1 MNFSEPLVF
10 FLILYFGGFI
20 GYHLI
25 EKRLKRI
32 EYLLK
37 KLHGPTERL
46 ESELQSA
53 ELQK

>member
-1 MNFSEPLVF
+1 MSFSEPLTF
-10 FLILYFGGFI
+10 FLVLYIGGFV

-32 EYLLK
+32 EYLLRK
-37 KLHGPTERL
+37 FHGPSERL
-46 ESELQSA
+46 EEELQSA